1 MRKKVTCP
9 ACGAVMNDPDKCQGC
24 GFVPADLTCFAD
36 QAAHSLWKSVYVPP
50 KPSAEK
56 LIILSQSKLA
66 TLNPKTHTLS
76 LYNQFERLLTMSNVR
91 QFSMS
96 ASHWVALMMDG
107 HVEAGDDNTYQQCAV
122 GDLSG
127 VTFIH
132 AADTCTY
139 LIVDGLVIV
148 RGYSVFEKTLSM
160 WSDIVQIAAGEKH
173 VVGLKSSGEVLIAA
187 SDSAPEDM
195 RARLVRR
202 TPDDY
207 VHTYRAPDSWQHVIA
222 VEAGDEYALALTADG
237 EALALGMI
245 GCAQLA
251 LAWTEP
257 IVSIAASRTHAIGLT
272 GGGTL
277 LFAGKARSRSRF
289 GANLEASAQGWTQLT
304 AVGAAGTIA
313 AGVTESGDLLLAGRP
328 AYASLPNEPHWNK
341 NALKG

>member
-9 ACGAVMNDPDKCQGC
+9 ACGAVMNDPDKCQAC
-24 GFVPADLTCFAD
+24 GFIPADLACFAD
-36 QAAHSLWKSVYVPP
+36 QAAVALWRSVYVPP

-66 TLNPKTHTLS
+66 TLNPKTHVLT
-76 LYNQFERLLTMSNVR
+76 LYNQFERLLTMQNVR

-96 ASHWVALMMDG
+96 ASHWVALMTDG

-139 LIVDGLVIV
+139 LIVDGLVVV

-160 WSDIVQIAAGEKH
+160 WSDVVQIAAGEKH

-195 RARLVRR
+195 RAHLVRR

-207 VHTYRAPDSWQHVIA
+207 VHTYRAPDAWRNVIA
-222 VEAGDEYALALTADG
+222 VEAGDEYILGLTADG

-245 GCAQLA
+245 GGAPLS
-251 LAWTEP
+251 LTWTEP
-257 IVSIAASRTHAIGLT
+257 IVSVAASRTHAIGLT

-289 GANLEASAQGWTQLT
+289 SANLEATAQGWSQLT

-313 AGVTESGDLLLAGRP
+313 AGVTEAGELLLAGRP
-328 AYASLPNEPHWNK
+328 AYASLPMESHWDK